1 MCSQGNQGDIQN
13 KINRNTANEIQEII
27 STYVMAK

>member
-1 MCSQGNQGDIQN
+1 MCSQGNQGDIKN